1 MPPASIK
8 IFDKHAAA
16 RYNATES
23 KFRGEGVF
31 DMKKIFLPLM
41 LMIFLL
47 TSCGGDFKAKEKLVI
62 GLDDDF
68 APMGFYNEHN
78 ELVGFDIDLA
88 RETGKRMGVDFEFR
102 PIEWDKKKEAL
113 TSGKVDLIWN
123 GLDITEERKEYMI
136 FTKPYMDDRQIFLVR
151 KDDNQNIHSEGD
163 LAGKIV
169 GTQAGSTAENYLNQ
183 AAELKSKVKEFK
195 TYHKFNEAVDAL
207 KDAVIDVLICD
218 EMIARYEMNT
228 HPDQLEI
235 IDVKTGLATEVAVG
249 FRKEDVALRDKVQA
263 AFNDMVKDGT
273 AKKISERWFQ
283 ADLIKSW

>member
-1 MPPASIK
+1 
-8 IFDKHAAA
+8 
-16 RYNATES
+16 
-23 KFRGEGVF
+23 
-31 DMKKIFLPLM
+31 MKKIFLPLM

-47 TSCGGDFKAKEKLVI
+47 TSCGGDFKAKDKLII

-68 APMGFYNEHN
+68 APMGFHNEQN

-88 RETGKRMGVDFEFR
+88 KETGKRMGVEFEFR

-123 GLDITEERKEYMI
+123 GLDITAERKEYMI

-151 KDDNQNIHSEGD
+151 KNHDNNIHSEGD
-163 LAGKIV
+163 LEGKIV
-169 GTQAGSTAENYLNQ
+169 GTQAGSTAETYLNQ
-183 AAELKSKVKEFK
+183 AAELKNKLKGFK
-195 TYHKFNEAVDAL
+195 TYNKCSEAVAAL
-207 KDAVIDVLICD
+207 ENAEIDVLICD
-218 EMIARYEMNT
+218 EMIARYEINT
-228 HPDQLEI
+228 RPNRFEI
-235 IDVKTGLATEVAVG
+235 IAVKTGFATEMAVG